1 MGEFSDRV
9 RKMSNKN
16 RREPTKDVEFE
27 CSNCLNSFTFVY
39 NDICL
44 NKQGDI
50 EFTPEPACPR
60 CGSTVDIIFSD
71 FAQEKIEDM
80 LFSGQIRRIK

>member
-16 RREPTKDVEFE
+16 RIEPTKDVEFE

-39 NDICL
+39 NDIFL
-44 NKQGDI
+44 NKSGDI
-50 EFTPEPACPR
+50 EFVPEPACPR
-60 CGSTVDIIFSD
+60 CGSTVDLVFSN
-71 FAQEKIEDM
+71 FGQEKIEDM
-80 LFSGQIRRIK
+80 LFSGKIRKVK